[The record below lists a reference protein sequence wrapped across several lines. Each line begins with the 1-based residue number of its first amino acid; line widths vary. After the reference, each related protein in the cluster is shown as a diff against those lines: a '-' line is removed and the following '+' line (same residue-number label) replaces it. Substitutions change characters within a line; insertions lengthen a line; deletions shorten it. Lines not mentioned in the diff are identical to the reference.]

1 MDARW
6 SRSPFFSESQSGGA
20 IVGAM
25 DFSYFL
31 FRLWEWV
38 IAHGLPLSALL
49 IIGILI
55 PRLGRQATRWVSQRF
70 EEDEESGK
78 ASLALV
84 GALVYILEIVA
95 YFILI
100 LVALSNLGVPPLGA
114 AVPATVVS
122 AAVGFGAQNIIG
134 DFLNG
139 FFIISERH
147 YGVGDII
154 TFDDTGDALM
164 GTVVKL
170 TLRTTQIRT
179 FNGELVTVPNSKATV
194 TINYS
199 KQWARAVVQLD
210 LPLTKGESM
219 TDLVDKVS
227 ESAHKAV
234 DAAGVADDIRGEI
247 TLLPARSITAPT
259 AAGLPWTVGMEI
271 NVATS
276 PALQW
281 AVERAIRTNIINT
294 FWDRYQAPGETSSVL
309 EAGLPLAGAVSARAA
324 AQESARE
331 SGRESAPESG
341 QKPDDTSAFDASSD
355 TQKLVNAAT
364 AGGDPHTDQTEEL
377 DGAESTDTS
386 TDETVV
392 MSATTGG
399 AEATAAATDGDS
411 DGDSGTDDDTHHENH
426 PNGTALDGPYD
437 SKTKNV
443 LSLGGRFRPSTLALF
458 LALAVVGLL
467 ALFSTNPEDGSA
479 GWLSPDRYRSTGDT
493 TSVTE
498 ETSTPTEEAPAEQET
513 TDPVDEGT
521 DSPAEQQDGANTN
534 SDSGSTGSD
543 DTDTSGNN
551 DGSGSTSDDRGTG
564 TGIGPQDDGSDDS
577 GNSGNSGNTGD
588 TASGAAGANGT
599 GNTGDTGDGAT
610 DGPQALTVS

>member
-543 DTDTSGNN
+543 D
-551 DGSGSTSDDRGTG
+551 RGTG

>member
-1 MDARW
+1 
-6 SRSPFFSESQSGGA
+6 
-20 IVGAM
+20 M

-31 FRLWEWV
+31 FRVWEWV

-227 ESAHKAV
+227 ESAHQAV

-309 EAGLPLAGAVSARAA
+309 DAGLPLAGAVSARAA
-324 AQESARE
+324 AQESA
-331 SGRESAPESG
+331 RESAPESG

-399 AEATAAATDGDS
+399 AEATAAASDGDS
-411 DGDSGTDDDTHHENH
+411 DADSGTDDDTHHENH

-498 ETSTPTEEAPAEQET
+498 ETSTPTEEAPVEQET

-521 DSPAEQQDGANTN
+521 TDEGTDSPAGQQDGANTD
-534 SDSGSTGSD
+534 SDSGSTG
-543 DTDTSGNN
+543 
-551 DGSGSTSDDRGTG
+551 SDDRGTG

-599 GNTGDTGDGAT
+599 GNTGDGAT

>member
-1 MDARW
+1 
-6 SRSPFFSESQSGGA
+6 
-20 IVGAM
+20 M

-31 FRLWEWV
+31 FRVWEWV

-227 ESAHKAV
+227 ESAHQAV

-331 SGRESAPESG
+331 SARESAPESG

-399 AEATAAATDGDS
+399 AEATAAASDGDS
-411 DGDSGTDDDTHHENH
+411 DADSGTDDDTHHENH

-498 ETSTPTEEAPAEQET
+498 ETSTPTEEAPVEQET

-521 DSPAEQQDGANTN
+521 TDEGTDSPAGQQDGANTD
-534 SDSGSTGSD
+534 SDSGST
-543 DTDTSGNN
+543 
-551 DGSGSTSDDRGTG
+551 
-564 TGIGPQDDGSDDS
+564 GSDDS

-599 GNTGDTGDGAT
+599 GNTGDSGDGAT

>member
-1 MDARW
+1 
-6 SRSPFFSESQSGGA
+6 
-20 IVGAM
+20 M

-31 FRLWEWV
+31 FRVWEWV

-331 SGRESAPESG
+331 SARESAPESG

-399 AEATAAATDGDS
+399 AEATAAASDGDS
-411 DGDSGTDDDTHHENH
+411 DADSGTDDDTHHENH

-498 ETSTPTEEAPAEQET
+498 ETSTPTEEAPVEQET

-521 DSPAEQQDGANTN
+521 TDEGTDSPAGQQDGANTD
-534 SDSGSTGSD
+534 SDSGST
-543 DTDTSGNN
+543 
-551 DGSGSTSDDRGTG
+551 
-564 TGIGPQDDGSDDS
+564 GSDDS

-599 GNTGDTGDGAT
+599 GNTGDSGDGAT

>member
-1 MDARW
+1 
-6 SRSPFFSESQSGGA
+6 
-20 IVGAM
+20 M

-31 FRLWEWV
+31 FRVWEWV

-199 KQWARAVVQLD
+199 KQWARAVVRLD

-247 TLLPARSITAPT
+247 TILPARSITAPT

-331 SGRESAPESG
+331 SAPESG

-399 AEATAAATDGDS
+399 AEATAAASDGDS
-411 DGDSGTDDDTHHENH
+411 DADSGTDDDTHHENH

-498 ETSTPTEEAPAEQET
+498 ETSTPTEEAPVEQET

-521 DSPAEQQDGANTN
+521 TDEGTDSPAGQQDGANTD
-534 SDSGSTGSD
+534 SDSGST
-543 DTDTSGNN
+543 
-551 DGSGSTSDDRGTG
+551 
-564 TGIGPQDDGSDDS
+564 GSDDS

-599 GNTGDTGDGAT
+599 GNTGDSGDGAT

>member
-1 MDARW
+1 
-6 SRSPFFSESQSGGA
+6 
-20 IVGAM
+20 M

-31 FRLWEWV
+31 FRVWEWV

-227 ESAHKAV
+227 ESAHNAV

-309 EAGLPLAGAVSARAA
+309 DAGLPLAGAVSARAA

-331 SGRESAPESG
+331 SARESAPESG

-399 AEATAAATDGDS
+399 AEATAAASDGDS
-411 DGDSGTDDDTHHENH
+411 DADSGTDDDTHHENH

-498 ETSTPTEEAPAEQET
+498 ETSTPTEEAPVEQET

-521 DSPAEQQDGANTN
+521 TDEGTDSPAGQQDGANTD
-534 SDSGSTGSD
+534 SDSGSTG
-543 DTDTSGNN
+543 
-551 DGSGSTSDDRGTG
+551 SDDRGTG

-599 GNTGDTGDGAT
+599 GNTGDSGDGAT

>member
-1 MDARW
+1 
-6 SRSPFFSESQSGGA
+6 
-20 IVGAM
+20 M

-31 FRLWEWV
+31 FRVWEWV

-227 ESAHKAV
+227 ESAHQAV

-309 EAGLPLAGAVSARAA
+309 DAGLPLAGAVSARAA
-324 AQESARE
+324 AQESA
-331 SGRESAPESG
+331 RESAPESG

-399 AEATAAATDGDS
+399 AEATAAASDGDS
-411 DGDSGTDDDTHHENH
+411 DADSGTDDDTHHENH

-498 ETSTPTEEAPAEQET
+498 ETSTPTEEAPVEQET

-521 DSPAEQQDGANTN
+521 TDEGTDSPAGQQDGANTD
-534 SDSGSTGSD
+534 SDSGST
-543 DTDTSGNN
+543 
-551 DGSGSTSDDRGTG
+551 
-564 TGIGPQDDGSDDS
+564 GSDDS

-599 GNTGDTGDGAT
+599 GNTGDSGDGAT

>member
-1 MDARW
+1 
-6 SRSPFFSESQSGGA
+6 
-20 IVGAM
+20 M

-31 FRLWEWV
+31 FRVWEWV

-84 GALVYILEIVA
+84 GALAYILEIVA

-227 ESAHKAV
+227 ESAHQAV

-331 SGRESAPESG
+331 SARESAPESG

-399 AEATAAATDGDS
+399 AEATAAASDGDS
-411 DGDSGTDDDTHHENH
+411 DADSGTDDDTHHENH

-498 ETSTPTEEAPAEQET
+498 ETSTPTEEAPVEQET

-521 DSPAEQQDGANTN
+521 TDEGTDSPAGQQDGANTD
-534 SDSGSTGSD
+534 SDSGST
-543 DTDTSGNN
+543 
-551 DGSGSTSDDRGTG
+551 
-564 TGIGPQDDGSDDS
+564 GSDDS

-599 GNTGDTGDGAT
+599 GNTGDSGDGAT

>member
-1 MDARW
+1 M
-6 SRSPFFSESQSGGA
+6 G
-20 IVGAM
+20 GAM

-31 FRLWEWV
+31 FRVWEWV

-227 ESAHKAV
+227 ESAHQAV

-331 SGRESAPESG
+331 SAPESG

-399 AEATAAATDGDS
+399 AEATAAASDGDS
-411 DGDSGTDDDTHHENH
+411 DADSGTDDDTHHENH

-498 ETSTPTEEAPAEQET
+498 ETSTPTEEAPVEQET

-521 DSPAEQQDGANTN
+521 TDEGTDSPAGQQDGANTD
-534 SDSGSTGSD
+534 SDSGST
-543 DTDTSGNN
+543 
-551 DGSGSTSDDRGTG
+551 
-564 TGIGPQDDGSDDS
+564 GSDDS

-599 GNTGDTGDGAT
+599 GNTGDSGDGAT
-610 DGPQALTVS
+610 DGPQALTV

>member
-1 MDARW
+1 
-6 SRSPFFSESQSGGA
+6 
-20 IVGAM
+20 M

-31 FRLWEWV
+31 FRVWEWV

-199 KQWARAVVQLD
+199 KQWARAVVRLD

-247 TLLPARSITAPT
+247 TILPARSITAPT

-331 SGRESAPESG
+331 SAPESG

-399 AEATAAATDGDS
+399 AEATAAASDGDS
-411 DGDSGTDDDTHHENH
+411 DADSGTDDDTHHENH

-498 ETSTPTEEAPAEQET
+498 ETSTPTEEAPVEQET

-521 DSPAEQQDGANTN
+521 TDEGTDSPAGQQDGANTD
-534 SDSGSTGSD
+534 SDSGSTG
-543 DTDTSGNN
+543 
-551 DGSGSTSDDRGTG
+551 SDDRGTG

-599 GNTGDTGDGAT
+599 GNTGDGAT

>member
-1 MDARW
+1 
-6 SRSPFFSESQSGGA
+6 
-20 IVGAM
+20 M

-31 FRLWEWV
+31 FRVWEWV

-227 ESAHKAV
+227 ESAHNAV

-331 SGRESAPESG
+331 SAPESG

-399 AEATAAATDGDS
+399 AEATAAASDGDS
-411 DGDSGTDDDTHHENH
+411 DADSGTDDDTHHENH

-498 ETSTPTEEAPAEQET
+498 ETSTPTEEAPVEQET

-521 DSPAEQQDGANTN
+521 TDEGTDSPAGQQDGANTD
-534 SDSGSTGSD
+534 SDSGST
-543 DTDTSGNN
+543 
-551 DGSGSTSDDRGTG
+551 
-564 TGIGPQDDGSDDS
+564 GSDDS

-599 GNTGDTGDGAT
+599 GNTGDGAT

>member
-1 MDARW
+1 
-6 SRSPFFSESQSGGA
+6 
-20 IVGAM
+20 M

-31 FRLWEWV
+31 FRVWEWV

-331 SGRESAPESG
+331 SAPESG

-399 AEATAAATDGDS
+399 AEATAAASDGDS
-411 DGDSGTDDDTHHENH
+411 DADSGTDDDTHHENH

-521 DSPAEQQDGANTN
+521 TDEGTDSPAGQQDGANTD
-534 SDSGSTGSD
+534 SDSGST
-543 DTDTSGNN
+543 
-551 DGSGSTSDDRGTG
+551 
-564 TGIGPQDDGSDDS
+564 GSDDS

>member
-6 SRSPFFSESQSGGA
+6 SQSPFFSESQSGGA

-31 FRLWEWV
+31 FRVWEWV

-227 ESAHKAV
+227 ESAHNAV

-331 SGRESAPESG
+331 SAPESG

-399 AEATAAATDGDS
+399 AEATAAASDGDS
-411 DGDSGTDDDTHHENH
+411 DADSGTDDDTHHENH

-521 DSPAEQQDGANTN
+521 DPVDEGTTDEGTDSPAGQQDGANTD
-534 SDSGSTGSD
+534 SDSGSTG
-543 DTDTSGNN
+543 
-551 DGSGSTSDDRGTG
+551 SDDRGTG

>member
-1 MDARW
+1 
-6 SRSPFFSESQSGGA
+6 
-20 IVGAM
+20 M

-31 FRLWEWV
+31 FRVWEWV

-227 ESAHKAV
+227 ESAHNAV

-331 SGRESAPESG
+331 SARESAPESG

-399 AEATAAATDGDS
+399 AEATAAASDGDS
-411 DGDSGTDDDTHHENH
+411 DADSGTDDDTHHENH

-498 ETSTPTEEAPAEQET
+498 ETSTPTEEAPVEQET

-521 DSPAEQQDGANTN
+521 TDEGTDSPAGQQDGANTD
-534 SDSGSTGSD
+534 SDSGSTG
-543 DTDTSGNN
+543 
-551 DGSGSTSDDRGTG
+551 SDDRGTG

-588 TASGAAGANGT
+588 TA
-599 GNTGDTGDGAT
+599 
-610 DGPQALTVS
+610 

>member
-1 MDARW
+1 
-6 SRSPFFSESQSGGA
+6 
-20 IVGAM
+20 M

-31 FRLWEWV
+31 FRVWEWV

-227 ESAHKAV
+227 ESAHNAV

-331 SGRESAPESG
+331 SAPESG

-399 AEATAAATDGDS
+399 AEATAAASDGDS
-411 DGDSGTDDDTHHENH
+411 DADSGTDDDTHHENH

-498 ETSTPTEEAPAEQET
+498 ETSTPTEEAPVEQET

-521 DSPAEQQDGANTN
+521 TDEGTDSPAGQQDGANTD
-534 SDSGSTGSD
+534 SDSGST
-543 DTDTSGNN
+543 
-551 DGSGSTSDDRGTG
+551 
-564 TGIGPQDDGSDDS
+564 GSDDS

-599 GNTGDTGDGAT
+599 GNTGDSGDGAT

>member
-1 MDARW
+1 
-6 SRSPFFSESQSGGA
+6 
-20 IVGAM
+20 M

-31 FRLWEWV
+31 FRVWEWV

-247 TLLPARSITAPT
+247 TILPARSITAPT

-331 SGRESAPESG
+331 SARESAPESG

-399 AEATAAATDGDS
+399 AEATAAASDGDS
-411 DGDSGTDDDTHHENH
+411 DADSGTDDDTHHENH

-498 ETSTPTEEAPAEQET
+498 ETSTPTEEAPVEQET

-521 DSPAEQQDGANTN
+521 TDEGTDSPAGQQDGANTD
-534 SDSGSTGSD
+534 SDSGST
-543 DTDTSGNN
+543 
-551 DGSGSTSDDRGTG
+551 
-564 TGIGPQDDGSDDS
+564 GSDDS

-599 GNTGDTGDGAT
+599 GNTGDGAT

>member
-1 MDARW
+1 
-6 SRSPFFSESQSGGA
+6 
-20 IVGAM
+20 M

-31 FRLWEWV
+31 FRVWEWV

-227 ESAHKAV
+227 ESAHQAV

-331 SGRESAPESG
+331 SAPESG

-399 AEATAAATDGDS
+399 AEATAAASDGDS
-411 DGDSGTDDDTHHENH
+411 DADSGTDDDTHHENH

-498 ETSTPTEEAPAEQET
+498 ETSTPTEEAPVEQET

-521 DSPAEQQDGANTN
+521 TDEGTDSPAGQQDGANTD
-534 SDSGSTGSD
+534 SDSGST
-543 DTDTSGNN
+543 
-551 DGSGSTSDDRGTG
+551 
-564 TGIGPQDDGSDDS
+564 GSDDS

-599 GNTGDTGDGAT
+599 GNTGDGAT

>member
-1 MDARW
+1 MW
-6 SRSPFFSESQSGGA
+6 SQSPFFSESQSGGA

-31 FRLWEWV
+31 FRVWEWV

-227 ESAHKAV
+227 ESAHQAV

-331 SGRESAPESG
+331 SAPESG

-399 AEATAAATDGDS
+399 AEATAAASDGDS
-411 DGDSGTDDDTHHENH
+411 DADSGTDDDTHHENH

-498 ETSTPTEEAPAEQET
+498 ETSTPTEEAPVEQET

-521 DSPAEQQDGANTN
+521 TDEGTDSPAGQQDGANTD
-534 SDSGSTGSD
+534 SDSGST
-543 DTDTSGNN
+543 
-551 DGSGSTSDDRGTG
+551 
-564 TGIGPQDDGSDDS
+564 GSDDS

-599 GNTGDTGDGAT
+599 GNTGDSGDGAT

>member
-1 MDARW
+1 
-6 SRSPFFSESQSGGA
+6 
-20 IVGAM
+20 M

-31 FRLWEWV
+31 FRVWEWV

-227 ESAHKAV
+227 ESAHQAV

-331 SGRESAPESG
+331 SAPESG

-399 AEATAAATDGDS
+399 AEATAAASDGDS
-411 DGDSGTDDDTHHENH
+411 DADSGTDDDTHHENH

-498 ETSTPTEEAPAEQET
+498 ETSTPTEEAPVEQET

-521 DSPAEQQDGANTN
+521 TDEGTDSPAGQQDGANTD
-534 SDSGSTGSD
+534 SDSGST
-543 DTDTSGNN
+543 
-551 DGSGSTSDDRGTG
+551 
-564 TGIGPQDDGSDDS
+564 GSDDS

-599 GNTGDTGDGAT
+599 GNTGDSGDGAT

>member
-1 MDARW
+1 
-6 SRSPFFSESQSGGA
+6 
-20 IVGAM
+20 M

-31 FRLWEWV
+31 FRVWEWV

-227 ESAHKAV
+227 ESAHQAV

-331 SGRESAPESG
+331 SAPESG

-399 AEATAAATDGDS
+399 AEATAAASDGDS
-411 DGDSGTDDDTHHENH
+411 DADSGTDDDTHHENH

-498 ETSTPTEEAPAEQET
+498 ETSTPTEEAPVEQET

-521 DSPAEQQDGANTN
+521 TDEGTDSPAGQQDGANTD
-534 SDSGSTGSD
+534 SDSGST
-543 DTDTSGNN
+543 
-551 DGSGSTSDDRGTG
+551 
-564 TGIGPQDDGSDDS
+564 GSDDS

-599 GNTGDTGDGAT
+599 GNTGDSGDGAT
-610 DGPQALTVS
+610 DGPQALTV

>member
-1 MDARW
+1 
-6 SRSPFFSESQSGGA
+6 
-20 IVGAM
+20 M

-31 FRLWEWV
+31 FRVWEWV

-227 ESAHKAV
+227 ESAHNAV

-331 SGRESAPESG
+331 SARESAPESG

-399 AEATAAATDGDS
+399 AEATAAASDGDS
-411 DGDSGTDDDTHHENH
+411 DADSGTDDDTHHENH

-498 ETSTPTEEAPAEQET
+498 ETSTPTEEAPVEQET

-521 DSPAEQQDGANTN
+521 TDEGTDSPAGQQDGANTD
-534 SDSGSTGSD
+534 SDSGST
-543 DTDTSGNN
+543 
-551 DGSGSTSDDRGTG
+551 
-564 TGIGPQDDGSDDS
+564 GSDDS

-599 GNTGDTGDGAT
+599 GNTGDSGDGAT

>member
-1 MDARW
+1 
-6 SRSPFFSESQSGGA
+6 
-20 IVGAM
+20 M

-31 FRLWEWV
+31 FRVWEWV

-227 ESAHKAV
+227 ESAHNAV

-309 EAGLPLAGAVSARAA
+309 DAGLPLAGAVSARAA

-331 SGRESAPESG
+331 SARESAPESG

-399 AEATAAATDGDS
+399 AEATAAASDGDS
-411 DGDSGTDDDTHHENH
+411 DADSGTDDDTHHENH

-498 ETSTPTEEAPAEQET
+498 ETSTPTEEAPVEQET

-521 DSPAEQQDGANTN
+521 TDEGTDSPAGQQDGANTD
-534 SDSGSTGSD
+534 SDSGST
-543 DTDTSGNN
+543 
-551 DGSGSTSDDRGTG
+551 
-564 TGIGPQDDGSDDS
+564 GSDDS

-599 GNTGDTGDGAT
+599 GNTGDGAT

>member
-1 MDARW
+1 
-6 SRSPFFSESQSGGA
+6 
-20 IVGAM
+20 M

-31 FRLWEWV
+31 FRVWEWV

-331 SGRESAPESG
+331 SAPESG

-399 AEATAAATDGDS
+399 AEATAAASDGDS
-411 DGDSGTDDDTHHENH
+411 DADSGTDDDTHHENH

-498 ETSTPTEEAPAEQET
+498 ETSTPTEEAPVEQET

-521 DSPAEQQDGANTN
+521 TDEGTDSPAGQQDGANTD
-534 SDSGSTGSD
+534 SDSGST
-543 DTDTSGNN
+543 
-551 DGSGSTSDDRGTG
+551 
-564 TGIGPQDDGSDDS
+564 GSDDS

-599 GNTGDTGDGAT
+599 GNTGDSGDGAT

>member
-1 MDARW
+1 
-6 SRSPFFSESQSGGA
+6 
-20 IVGAM
+20 M

-31 FRLWEWV
+31 FRVWEWV

-227 ESAHKAV
+227 ESAHNAV

-309 EAGLPLAGAVSARAA
+309 DAGLPLAGAVSARAA

-331 SGRESAPESG
+331 SARESAPESG

-399 AEATAAATDGDS
+399 AEATAAASDGDS
-411 DGDSGTDDDTHHENH
+411 DADSGTDDDTHHENH

-498 ETSTPTEEAPAEQET
+498 ETSTPTEEAPVEQET

-521 DSPAEQQDGANTN
+521 TDEGTDSPAGQQDGANTD
-534 SDSGSTGSD
+534 SDSGSTG
-543 DTDTSGNN
+543 
-551 DGSGSTSDDRGTG
+551 SDDRGTG

-599 GNTGDTGDGAT
+599 GNTGDGAT

>member
-1 MDARW
+1 
-6 SRSPFFSESQSGGA
+6 
-20 IVGAM
+20 M

-31 FRLWEWV
+31 FRVWEWV

-227 ESAHKAV
+227 ESAHQAV

-331 SGRESAPESG
+331 SARESAPESG

-399 AEATAAATDGDS
+399 AEATAAASDGDS
-411 DGDSGTDDDTHHENH
+411 DADSGTDDDTHHENH

-498 ETSTPTEEAPAEQET
+498 ETSTPTEEAPVEQET

-521 DSPAEQQDGANTN
+521 TDEGTDSPAGQQDGANTD
-534 SDSGSTGSD
+534 SDSGST
-543 DTDTSGNN
+543 
-551 DGSGSTSDDRGTG
+551 
-564 TGIGPQDDGSDDS
+564 GSDDS

-599 GNTGDTGDGAT
+599 GNTGDGAT

>member
-1 MDARW
+1 MW
-6 SRSPFFSESQSGGA
+6 SQSPLFSESQSGGA

-31 FRLWEWV
+31 FRVWEWV

-227 ESAHKAV
+227 ESAHQAV

-331 SGRESAPESG
+331 SAPESG

-399 AEATAAATDGDS
+399 AEATAAASDGDS
-411 DGDSGTDDDTHHENH
+411 DADSGTDDDTHHENH

-498 ETSTPTEEAPAEQET
+498 ETSTPTEEAPVEQET

-521 DSPAEQQDGANTN
+521 TDEGTDSPAGQQDGANTD
-534 SDSGSTGSD
+534 SDSGST
-543 DTDTSGNN
+543 
-551 DGSGSTSDDRGTG
+551 
-564 TGIGPQDDGSDDS
+564 GSDDS

-599 GNTGDTGDGAT
+599 GNTGDSGDGAT